1 MMNGDLVHEEAVYLA
16 KRVEREAGAER
27 ETQVRRVFE
36 LVLNRAPKPD
46 ELQTFARFNGSL
58 DGICR
63 VLLNSN
69 EFVYVD

>member
-1 MMNGDLVHEEAVYLA
+1 
-16 KRVEREAGAER
+16 VEKDAGADR
-27 ETQVRRVFE
+27 GAQVRRVYE

-46 ELQTFARFNGSL
+46 ELQAFARFDGSL